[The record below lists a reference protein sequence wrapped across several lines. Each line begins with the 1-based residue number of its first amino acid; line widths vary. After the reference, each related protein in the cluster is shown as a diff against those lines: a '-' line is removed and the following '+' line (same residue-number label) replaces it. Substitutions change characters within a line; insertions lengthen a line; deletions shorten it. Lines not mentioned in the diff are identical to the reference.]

1 MSERAHVGWS
11 VAGECILAWVRRPR
25 RPVGLPA
32 GLRPLPGP
40 VAVVCVRYTDSPAGP
55 YLELSLAEPARL
67 GLKPGFC
74 IRTLAVTAAAVVASY
89 RADWGPPPQ
98 IAHLR
103 WLADDD
109 ERELAWEGR
118 EIVIRGRPRR
128 GFFPA
133 PVPLR
138 ALQRRADGPV
148 LVPRLLFAANH
159 PAHVDITVPDD
170 DELAWLA
177 GGHKGALMAG
187 MHVVTRP
194 AGSRTAALRSIRAP
208 GWVPE
213 PALLGYAP
221 PGTAN
226 PVQWRPARAL
236 SSVG

>member
-1 MSERAHVGWS
+1 M
-11 VAGECILAWVRRPR
+11 
-25 RPVGLPA
+25 
-32 GLRPLPGP
+32 
-40 VAVVCVRYTDSPAGP
+40 AVVCVRYTDSPVGP
-55 YLELSLAEPARL
+55 YLELSLAEPALL

-74 IRTLAVTAAAVVASY
+74 IRTLAVTAAAVIASY
-89 RADWGPPPQ
+89 EADWGPPPQ
-98 IAHLR
+98 IARLR
-103 WLADDD
+103 WLADDA
-109 ERELAWEGR
+109 EREMAWEGR
-118 EIVIRGRPRR
+118 EIVVHGRPRR

-159 PAHVDITVPDD
+159 PAHVEITVPDD

-194 AGSRTAALRSIRAP
+194 ARTRAALLRSMRAP

-213 PALLGYAP
+213 PALLRLAP
-221 PGTAN
+221 PVVPK

>member
-1 MSERAHVGWS
+1 MSGSAHPGWS

-25 RPVGLPA
+25 ARGDLPA
-32 GLRPLPGP
+32 GLRGLPGP
-40 VAVVCVRYTDSPAGP
+40 VAVVCVRYTDSPVGP
-55 YLELSLAEPARL
+55 YLELSLAEPALL
-67 GLKPGFC
+67 GLKPGFF
-74 IRTLAVTAAAVVASY
+74 IRTVAVTAAAVVASY
-89 RADWGPPPQ
+89 AADWGPPPQ
-98 IAHLR
+98 IGRLR
-103 WLADDD
+103 WLADGD

-118 EIVIRGRPRR
+118 EIVVRGRPRR

-138 ALQRRADGPV
+138 ALERRAGGPV

-159 PAHVDITVPDD
+159 PAHVDITVPDGD
-170 DELAWLA
+170 DLAWLA

-194 AGSRTAALRSIRAP
+194 AGAHAALLRSLRAP
-208 GWVPE
+208 GWAPE
-213 PALLGYAP
+213 PALFGPAP
-221 PGTAN
+221 PVAGK